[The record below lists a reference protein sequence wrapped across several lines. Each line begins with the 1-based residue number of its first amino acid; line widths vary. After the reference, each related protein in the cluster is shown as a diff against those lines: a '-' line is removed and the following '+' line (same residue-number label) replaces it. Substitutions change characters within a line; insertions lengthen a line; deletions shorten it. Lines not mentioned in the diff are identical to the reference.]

1 MKSIYSKDFKLGVL
15 GGGQLG
21 RMLIQDAI
29 DLDIKVHC
37 LDPTADAPCSNIAHG
52 FSIGNF
58 NDYQTVMDFGKDK
71 DLLTIEIEH
80 VNIQAL
86 KELEKNGVK
95 VFPQSRIVEL
105 VQDKGAQKLFYQKHG
120 IPTSDFILVENA
132 FQLNNELGSDK
143 KVQKLRRGGY
153 DGRGVQVL
161 NGKSD
166 SHKIFDQPSVLED
179 LVDIE
184 KELAVIVARNEKGE
198 VVSYPVVDMEFNP
211 EANLVEYLFSPAEI
225 SSDLEKRARDLA
237 EKLIVQLDMV
247 GLLAVE
253 LFLNKEGE
261 LLVNEIAPRPH
272 NSGHH
277 TIEANYTSQYAQHLR
292 AILGLPLG
300 STSVVKPAA
309 MINLLGEAG
318 FQGSVKYE
326 GLEQVLKIPGVY
338 IHLYGKSET
347 KPFRKMGHVT
357 VLGNNQVELKEKAK
371 NIKELIKVKA

>member
-37 LDPTADAPCSNIAHG
+37 LDPSADAPCSEIANG
-52 FSIGNF
+52 FIVGDF
-58 NDYQTVMDFGKDK
+58 NDYQTVMDFGKGK

-86 KELEKNGVK
+86 KELEEKGIR
-95 VFPQSRIVEL
+95 VFPQSRIIEL
-105 VQDKGAQKLFYQKHG
+105 VQDKGAQKLFYREHG
-120 IPTSDFILVENA
+120 IPTSDFVLVENA
-132 FQLNNELGSDK
+132 IQLINELGADK

-153 DGRGVQVL
+153 DGRGVQIL
-161 NGKSD
+161 NGKAD
-166 SHKIFDQPSVLED
+166 IDKAFDQPSVLED
-179 LVDIE
+179 LVDID
-184 KELAVIVARNEKGE
+184 KELAVIVARNEQGD

-211 EANLVEYLFSPAEI
+211 EANLVEYLFSPSEI
-225 SSDLEKRARDLA
+225 SLDLEKRAKDLA
-237 EKLIVQLDMV
+237 ERLIVQLEMV

-253 LFLNKEGE
+253 LFLNKDGD

-277 TIEANYTSQYAQHLR
+277 TIEGNYTSQYAQHLR

-300 STSVVKPAA
+300 STSLIKPAA

-318 FQGSVKYE
+318 FKGPVKYE

-338 IHLYGKSET
+338 VHLYGKTET

-357 VLGNNQVELKEKAK
+357 LLGNNIEELKEKAK
-371 NIKELIKVKA
+371 IIKETIKVKA

>member
-37 LDPTADAPCSNIAHG
+37 LDPSANAPCSSIAQG
-52 FSIGNF
+52 FTIGDF

-86 KELEKNGVK
+86 KELEGKGIK
-95 VFPQSRIVEL
+95 VYPQSHIVEL

-120 IPTSDFILVENA
+120 IPTSDFVLVDNA
-132 FQLNNELGSDK
+132 SQLIDALGEDK
-143 KVQKLRRGGY
+143 KVQKLRKGGY

-161 NGKSD
+161 NGELD
-166 SHKIFDQPSVLED
+166 GNKIFDQPSVLEE
-179 LVDIE
+179 LVEID
-184 KELAVIVARNEKGE
+184 KELAVIVARNERGD
-198 VVSYPVVDMEFNP
+198 VVSYPVVDMEFNS
-211 EANLVEYLFSPAEI
+211 EANLVKYLFSPAEI
-225 SSDLEKRARDLA
+225 SSEIEKRARQLA
-237 EKLIVQLDMV
+237 ENLIEQLNMV

-253 LFLNKEGE
+253 LFLNKKGE

-277 TIEANYTSQYAQHLR
+277 TIEANLTSQYAQHLR

-300 STSVVKPAA
+300 STDIIKPAA
-309 MINLLGEAG
+309 MINLLGEKEHTG
-318 FQGSVKYE
+318 PVRYQ

-338 IHLYGKSET
+338 VHLYGKAET

-357 VLGNNQVELKEKAK
+357 ILGNNIEELKVKAK
-371 NIKELIKVKA
+371 VIKETIKVKA

>member
-29 DLDIKVHC
+29 DLDVKIHC
-37 LDPTADAPCSNIAHG
+37 LDPSADAPCSEISNG
-52 FSIGNF
+52 FTIGDF

-86 KELEKNGVK
+86 KELEKKGVK
-95 VFPQSRIVEL
+95 VFPQSRIIEL
-105 VQDKGAQKLFYQKHG
+105 VQDKGAQKLFYQKLG
-120 IPTSDFILVENA
+120 IPTSDFVLVENA
-132 FQLNNELGSDK
+132 DQLKKELGSDK

-161 NGKSD
+161 DGKLGSD
-166 SHKIFDQPSVLED
+166 QIFDQPSVLEK

-184 KELAVIVARNEKGE
+184 KELAVIVARNEQGD

-211 EANLVEYLFSPAEI
+211 EANLVEYLYSPAEI
-225 SSDLEKRARDLA
+225 SSDLEKEARDLA
-237 EKLIVQLDMV
+237 EKLITQLEMV

-253 LFLNKEGE
+253 LFLNKDGE

-277 TIEANYTSQYAQHLR
+277 TIEANFTSQYAQHLR

-300 STSVVKPAA
+300 RTSVIKPAA

-318 FQGSVKYE
+318 FKGPVKYE
-326 GLEQVLKIPGVY
+326 GLEKVLNIPGVY
-338 IHLYGKSET
+338 VHLYGKSET

-357 VLGNNQVELKEKAK
+357 LLGNTIGELKEKAK
-371 NIKELIKVKA
+371 VIKETIKVKA

>member
-120 IPTSDFILVENA
+120 IPTSDFILFENA
-132 FQLNNELGSDK
+132 LQLNNELGYDK

-300 STSVVKPAA
+300 STSVIKPAA

>member
-120 IPTSDFILVENA
+120 IPTSDFILFENA
-132 FQLNNELGSDK
+132 LQLNNELGYDK

-179 LVDIE
+179 LVDID

>member
-1 MKSIYSKDFKLGVL
+1 MESSYSKGFKLGVL

-29 DLDIKVHC
+29 DLDIKVYC
-37 LDPTADAPCSNIAHG
+37 LDPSADAPCSKIAHG
-52 FSIGNF
+52 FSVGDF

-86 KELEKNGVK
+86 KELEKKGVK
-95 VFPQSRIVEL
+95 VYPQSQIVEL
-105 VQDKGAQKLFYQKHG
+105 VQDKGAQKLFYKQHS
-120 IPTSDFILVENA
+120 IPTSGFVLVENA
-132 FQLNNELGSDK
+132 TQLKNELGADR

-161 NGKSD
+161 DGKID
-166 SHKIFDQPSVLED
+166 GDKIFDQPSVLED
-179 LVDIE
+179 LVDIK
-184 KELAVIVARNEKGE
+184 KELAVIVARNEQGD
-198 VVSYPVVDMEFNP
+198 VVSYPVVDMEFNSN
-211 EANLVEYLFSPAEI
+211 ANLVEYLFSPAEI

-237 EKLIVQLDMV
+237 KNLIAQLDMV

-253 LFLNKEGE
+253 LFLNKDDE

-277 TIEANYTSQYAQHLR
+277 TIEANLTSQYAQHLR

-300 STSVVKPAA
+300 STSVIKPAA
-309 MINLLGEAG
+309 MINLLGEPG
-318 FQGSVKYE
+318 FKGPVKYS
-326 GLEQVLKIPGVY
+326 GLEEILKNPGVY
-338 IHLYGKSET
+338 VHLYGKSET

-357 VLGNNQVELKEKAK
+357 LLGEDLENLRKKAK
-371 NIKELIKVKA
+371 AIKETIKVKA

>member
-120 IPTSDFILVENA
+120 IPTSDFILFENA
-132 FQLNNELGSDK
+132 LQLNNELGYDK

>member
-1 MKSIYSKDFKLGVL
+1 MESSYSKGFKLGVL

-29 DLDIKVHC
+29 DLDIKVYC
-37 LDPTADAPCSNIAHG
+37 LDPSADAPCSKIAHG
-52 FSIGNF
+52 FSVGDF

-86 KELEKNGVK
+86 KELEKKGVK
-95 VFPQSRIVEL
+95 VYPQSQIVEL
-105 VQDKGAQKLFYQKHG
+105 VQDKGAQKLFYKQHS
-120 IPTSDFILVENA
+120 IPTSGFVLVENA
-132 FQLNNELGSDK
+132 TQLKNELGADR

-161 NGKSD
+161 DGKID
-166 SHKIFDQPSVLED
+166 GDKIFDQPSVLED
-179 LVDIE
+179 LVDIK
-184 KELAVIVARNEKGE
+184 KELAVIVARNEQGD
-198 VVSYPVVDMEFNP
+198 VVSYPVVDMEFNSN
-211 EANLVEYLFSPAEI
+211 ANLVEYLFSPAEI

-237 EKLIVQLDMV
+237 KNLIAQLDMV

-253 LFLNKEGE
+253 LFLNKDDE

-277 TIEANYTSQYAQHLR
+277 TIEANLTSQYAQHLR

-300 STSVVKPAA
+300 STSVIKPAA
-309 MINLLGEAG
+309 MINLLGEPG
-318 FQGSVKYE
+318 FKGPVKYS
-326 GLEQVLKIPGVY
+326 GLEEILKNPGVY
-338 IHLYGKSET
+338 VHLYGKSET

-357 VLGNNQVELKEKAK
+357 LLGEDLENLRKKVKA
-371 NIKELIKVKA
+371 IKETIKVKA

>member
-1 MKSIYSKDFKLGVL
+1 MQSIYSKEFKLGVL

-21 RMLIQDAI
+21 RMLIQEAI
-29 DLDIKVHC
+29 NLDVKIYC
-37 LDPTADAPCSNIAHG
+37 LDPSANAPCSKIAHG
-52 FSIGNF
+52 FAVGDF
-58 NDYQTVMDFGKDK
+58 NDYQTVMDFGIDK

-86 KELEKNGVK
+86 KELEEKGIGVY
-95 VFPQSRIVEL
+95 PQSRIIEL
-105 VQDKGAQKLFYQKHG
+105 VQDKGAQKLFYKAHG
-120 IPTSDFILVENA
+120 IPTSDFVLVENA
-132 FQLNNELGSDK
+132 VKLKNELGADK

-161 NGKSD
+161 NGKENID
-166 SHKIFDQPSVLED
+166 KVFDQPSVLED
-179 LVDIE
+179 LVDID
-184 KELAVIVARNEKGE
+184 KELAVIVARNERGD

-211 EANLVEYLFSPAEI
+211 VANLVEYLYSPAEI
-225 SSDLEKRARDLA
+225 SSGTEKKARDLA
-237 EKLIVQLDMV
+237 ERLIVQLDMV

-253 LFLNKEGE
+253 LFLNKEGD

-300 STSVVKPAA
+300 STSIIKPAA
-309 MINLLGEAG
+309 MINLLGQPG
-318 FQGSVKYE
+318 YIGPVKYE
-326 GLEQVLKIPGVY
+326 GLSEVLIIPEVY
-338 IHLYGKSET
+338 VHLYGKSET

-357 VLGNNQVELKEKAK
+357 LLGDNLDELKEKSVL
-371 NIKELIKVKA
+371 IKQKLKVKA